1 MGEANEE
8 KLKNRFKIN
17 LVIIGVLVVLL
28 LISIIILVINVASN
42 GVTEEN
48 NLSNLGMVCIRR

>member
-17 LVIIGVLVVLL
+17 LIIIGVLAILL
-28 LISIIILVINVASN
+28 LISIIVLIVNVASS

-48 NLSNLGMVCIRR
+48 NISNLGMVCIRR

>member
-28 LISIIILVINVASN
+28 LISIIVLVVNVVSS
-42 GVTEEN
+42 GVTKEN